1 MSKTPISP
9 RQVPNRFRPEEIDDC
24 LLEYNSATTIPPRFY
39 NDPSI
44 FELEKEQVFKTSWFP
59 VGHVSEVGAAGD
71 YFTVD
76 FCEEPVLVIRDRN
89 DELHAL
95 SNVCIHRN
103 FPVAHD
109 RGNCA
114 LLRCLYHN
122 WVYDLDGSLRGA
134 PLMENARDFSARD
147 WRLHEFH
154 LEVWRGFI
162 FVNMKRGP
170 VAPLAPQ
177 ITDLE
182 QVFLRHETDEM
193 VYFQMGEFDLEANW
207 KCVVDIFAENY
218 HTDAVHE
225 KSLGDSVPAGKTV
238 TENTD
243 MPAYCMFRL
252 PSGEGADLQNPD
264 DYALTGG
271 FALPGSLDESD
282 MNVAVGGIVF
292 PNFSWYFNPDLLFI
306 TQMDPQ
312 THNRTTGR
320 YGIGI
325 SKEAAEAPDFME
337 KFEAYKQN
345 AKLVI
350 DEDFWAITEMYR
362 GKRSAFAAQGRTSH
376 AEATLWH
383 FHKWYIETLRA
394 AVPEMFEA

>member
-1 MSKTPISP
+1 MSENPVNTRRIPD
-9 RQVPNRFRPEEIDDC
+9 RFGPEEVESC
-24 LLEYNSATTIPPRFY
+24 LLEYNSATTIPPRCY
-39 NDPSI
+39 SDPAI
-44 FELEKEQVFKTSWFP
+44 FELEKEQVLKTSWFP
-59 VGHVSEVGAAGD
+59 VGHVSEVSAPGD

-76 FCEEPVLVIRDRN
+76 FCEEPVLIIRDRN
-89 DELHAL
+89 NELHAL

-103 FPVAHD
+103 FPVAHQ

-114 LLRCLYHN
+114 LLRCRYHN
-122 WVYDLDGSLRGA
+122 WVYNLDGSLRGA
-134 PLMENARDFSARD
+134 PLMENAKHFSAKD

-162 FVNMKRGP
+162 FVNMRRGP

-177 ITDLE
+177 ITGLD
-182 QVFLRHETDEM
+182 QIFLRHETDDM
-193 VYFQMGEFDLEANW
+193 VYFQMDEFELDANW

-218 HTDAVHE
+218 HTDSIHE
-225 KSLGDSVPAGKTV
+225 KSLGDSVPAAKTII
-238 TENTD
+238 ENTD

-252 PSGEGADLQNPD
+252 PSGGGADLQNPD

-271 FALPGSLDESD
+271 FALPAGLDESD
-282 MNVAVGGIVF
+282 MNVSVGGLVF
-292 PNFSWYFNPDLLFI
+292 PNFSWYFSPDLLFI

-325 SKEAAEAPDFME
+325 SREAADAPDFTD
-337 KFEAYKQN
+337 KFEAYKQS

-350 DEDFWAITEMYR
+350 DEDFWGITEMCR

-376 AEATLWH
+376 AEATVWH
-383 FHKWYIETLRA
+383 FHKWYIETLQSA
-394 AVPEMFEA
+394 APEIFE